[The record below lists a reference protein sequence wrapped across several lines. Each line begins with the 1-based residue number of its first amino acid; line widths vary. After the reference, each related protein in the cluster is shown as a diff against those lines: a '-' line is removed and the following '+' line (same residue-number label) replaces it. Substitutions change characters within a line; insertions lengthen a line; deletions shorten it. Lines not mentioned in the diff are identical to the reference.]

1 MKTNKTKY
9 SQIAL
14 IIAAVAAVA
23 SLVFTII
30 YSGFTLA
37 SQICLGVGV
46 VALAVSIL
54 LDPEDMRAF
63 FSRRQ
68 AKYGTNM
75 LLSTLAVLAILVVV
89 NLIGYHNDIRWDL
102 TADKTNSLSPE
113 TLNVLKSLDQPV
125 TAQAYFT
132 SLTSKENAETLLRN
146 YSNAARGKFSYEF
159 IDPNENPLAAN
170 EAGIT
175 RDGSI
180 VLKAGDA
187 KEIIT
192 TVNEQQL
199 TSALLRLLSPEE
211 KVIYVLTGHGE
222 PTFDAYE
229 DASYAYAV
237 RELTTKNYTINELN
251 LLATNTIPED
261 AKVIIIAGPQKP
273 LSEDEVTLLK
283 AFVDNGGGL
292 IVMLE
297 PTALTQFG
305 DSQDPLATWLADEWN
320 IQYEDDLIIDLTSQ
334 SGTLAVVEHYGN
346 HAITTSLTGMTAV
359 FPTCR
364 SLNTGTD
371 SSITPTALAYSS
383 ANAWGETDMEAL
395 LNNSATYDADS
406 DHAGPLALA
415 LAVEDSIT
423 GSRIVAFGDSEFA
436 NNAMYQYYGNA
447 DLFLNSVDWVAKQD
461 QLINLTAKSTTE
473 RTLVTPNKAVQNAI
487 LFGSVAVIP
496 LAIIIA
502 GVVVGIRRRKEI

>member
-1 MKTNKTKY
+1 
-9 SQIAL
+9 
-14 IIAAVAAVA
+14 
-23 SLVFTII
+23 
-30 YSGFTLA
+30 
-37 SQICLGVGV
+37 
-46 VALAVSIL
+46 
-54 LDPEDMRAF
+54 
-63 FSRRQ
+63 
-68 AKYGTNM
+68 
-75 LLSTLAVLAILVVV
+75 VV

-187 KEIIT
+187 QEIIT

-222 PTFDAYE
+222 ATFDAYE

-251 LLATNTIPED
+251 LLATNKVPED

-334 SGTLAVVEHYGN
+334 SGTLAVVDHYGS
-346 HAITTSLTGMTAV
+346 HPITDAMQGMTAV
-359 FPTCR
+359 LPTSR
-364 SLNTGTD
+364 SLSVGTAGAM
-371 SSITPTALAYSS
+371 IPTELAYTS

-395 LNNSATYDADS
+395 KNNSATFDSSADK
-406 DHAGPLALA
+406 AGPLVLA
-415 LAVEDSIT
+415 LAAEDSMH
-423 GSRIVAFGDSEFA
+423 GGRVVAFGDSEFA
-436 NNAMYQYYGNA
+436 NNATYQLYGNA
-447 DLFLNSVDWVAKQD
+447 DLFLNAVDWAAKQD
-461 QLINLTAKSTTE
+461 QLINLTAKSQTT
-473 RTLVTPNKAVQNAI
+473 RTLVTPNQAAQNAI